1 METKAQSKSG
11 RAHWKDRLWSEEGTA
26 LVMAVIAALLLLV
39 FALSFSS
46 LSNLE
51 ARIGVNDYRS
61 RQAQMVAEAGFEAV
75 RNHLRPVLTDYTNF
89 LGNTYTCDP
98 NAGPCTCTT
107 GANGTAN
114 GVPCTTTGIFAV
126 SVGNFTI
133 RVDNDLE
140 DPGRVPVPETDTNG
154 EVMLTALGRTGLGN
168 GRAQARVQVI
178 LDDPFKHVCSSDD
191 LQAACSTYTGDD
203 PCTQAGIFVQPCQPE
218 DPHGPKVFPGLPSPT
233 TIGIPL
239 LDGRRG
245 CIPIWATTYTTENG
259 LPLTADVK
267 VIGNANPAQSYFDMA
282 LGIDA
287 QALYNADLPP
297 NRWIPDPPAGRTRQ
311 AYCAACGINPPPAPA
326 SQLGCGLVLDVVTW
340 TTPGGGSVKYINK
353 LANAAGETTLG
364 SGVVVYVT
372 GTVNTGNNTHIQ
384 GTLVLHGNNIPG
396 TGAGASDVLLSPRFC
411 ANRLSAGIACG
422 GVNTTLFNAGNDG
435 AGNLNA
441 PGYPFAMIIHHPGIG
456 AGGDPPPPQQNT
468 VAQLSSTGVVISGII
483 FSTGNVE
490 FNPIQVDGGV
500 VAYGVDIQGN
510 TQFVY
515 NNTYGAA
522 AKKGVSIPAGA
533 YSAQF
538 MRSTWLHCRNT
549 DPNSVFTSPDEPATC
564 N

>member
-1 METKAQSKSG
+1 
-11 RAHWKDRLWSEEGTA
+11 
-26 LVMAVIAALLLLV
+26 
-39 FALSFSS
+39 
-46 LSNLE
+46 
-51 ARIGVNDYRS
+51 
-61 RQAQMVAEAGFEAV
+61 
-75 RNHLRPVLTDYTNF
+75 
-89 LGNTYTCDP
+89 
-98 NAGPCTCTT
+98 
-107 GANGTAN
+107 
-114 GVPCTTTGIFAV
+114 
-126 SVGNFTI
+126 
-133 RVDNDLE
+133 
-140 DPGRVPVPETDTNG
+140 
-154 EVMLTALGRTGLGN
+154 MLTALGRTGLGN

-178 LDDPFKHVCSSDD
+178 LDDPFKHVCASDD
-191 LQAACSTYTGDD
+191 VTSQCSTYTGDD
-203 PCTQAGIFVQPCQPE
+203 PCTQAGIYVQPCQPE
-218 DPHGPKVFPGLPSPT
+218 DPHGPKIFPGLPAPT
-233 TIGIPL
+233 TIPL
-239 LDGRRG
+239 LAGPPPDPRLA
-245 CIPIWATTYTTENG
+245 CIPTWAATWVAEGNA
-259 LPLTADVK
+259 LPVR
-267 VIGNANPAQSYFDMA
+267 VIGNADPAQSYFDMA
-282 LGIDA
+282 LSMNGN
-287 QALYNADLPP
+287 ALEAAGWVPPSPLGSRLPF
-297 NRWIPDPPAGRTRQ
+297 PA
-311 AYCAACGINPPPAPA
+311 
-326 SQLGCGLVLDVVTW
+326 GCGLVIDVPVW
-340 TTPGGGSVKYINK
+340 TTPGGGTIKYINK

-372 GTVNTGNNTHIQ
+372 GIVNTGNNTHVQ
-384 GTLVLHGNNIPG
+384 GTVVLHGNNVPG

-422 GVNTTLFNAGNDG
+422 AVNTTLFNAGSDG
-435 AGNLNA
+435 LGNLNA

-468 VAQLSSTGVVISGII
+468 VAQLSSTGVEISGII

-515 NNTYGAA
+515 NNAYGAA